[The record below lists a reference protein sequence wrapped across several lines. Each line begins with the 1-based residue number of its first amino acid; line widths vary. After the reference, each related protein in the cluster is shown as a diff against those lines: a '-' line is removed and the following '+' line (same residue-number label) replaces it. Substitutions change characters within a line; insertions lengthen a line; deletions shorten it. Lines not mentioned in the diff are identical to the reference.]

1 MGYRSDVAMFMG
13 AHTAEDYAVF
23 KVWFDQYRQRLDEW
37 WRPHGDYFMEV
48 ERKDLLGIRFRAD
61 DAKWYGTLESV
72 QVIEQ
77 LYEDFEQA
85 FMGLEMEYKYALEFI
100 RIGEDTTDIE
110 ERCPAG
116 GFGYLYVERSI
127 GEC

>member
-13 AHTAEDYAVF
+13 AHTAEDYAVV
-23 KVWFDQYRQRLDEW
+23 KVWFDQYRQRIDKW
-37 WRPHGDYFMEV
+37 WHPYDDNFMEV
-48 ERKDLLGIRFRAD
+48 ERKDLWGIRFLAED
-61 DAKWYGTLESV
+61 VKWSGLYEDVGI
-72 QVIEQ
+72 IEQ
-77 LYEDFEQA
+77 LYEDFERT